1 MSAEQKRV
9 WLVSWFAG
17 TKAKR
22 MNYVDMRFRLQLKMH
37 AVYSVAYYEKVLV
50 VVMFENKM
58 LI

>member
-1 MSAEQKRV
+1 MQRRFSER
-9 WLVSWFAG
+9 G
-17 TKAKR
+17 GGGE
-22 MNYVDMRFRLQLKMH
+22 RFRLQLKMH